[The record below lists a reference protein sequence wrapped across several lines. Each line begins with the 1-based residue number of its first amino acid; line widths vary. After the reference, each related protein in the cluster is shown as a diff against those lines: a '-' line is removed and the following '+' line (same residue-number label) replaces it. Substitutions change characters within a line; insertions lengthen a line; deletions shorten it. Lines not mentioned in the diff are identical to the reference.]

1 MMLMYA
7 DGYLAF
13 IQMNKNLTDLLDD
26 SVECT
31 TNPSSSSSALIKIFF
46 SDTENIRFVFAAVK
60 DTILQVGKVYIWE
73 LMCTLYKYPGVYSKA
88 CINK

>member
-1 MMLMYA
+1 MYA

-31 TNPSSSSSALIKIFF
+31 TNPPSSSSALI
-46 SDTENIRFVFAAVK
+46 
-60 DTILQVGKVYIWE
+60 
-73 LMCTLYKYPGVYSKA
+73 
-88 CINK
+88 